1 MDQIKRLLDSL
12 SLKHKITIAAAA
24 LAAFTAL
31 YSLVHWQTERDYKPL
46 YTDLAPEDAG
56 LVLAKVRESGVPYR
70 IGDGGASVLV
80 PSAKVSELRLQL
92 AAAGIPKSGRIGFE
106 IFDKTNFGAS
116 DFTEQVNLHRALEGE
131 LERTIMSIS
140 AIDQARVHITFA
152 KDSIFT
158 DERQPAKASVL
169 VKLRPAARL
178 EPQNVVAI
186 SNLVAG
192 AVEGLSPDGVSV
204 VDMRGNLLSHPKSAG
219 SPDDPAPSGAA
230 IEYKQAVERDL
241 TNKIAATLTPL
252 LGEGKFRAGVSAD
265 VDFSSGDQSEE
276 TFDPTK
282 SVMTSSQKT
291 EDITG
296 GGTSLGVPG
305 TASNLPSPPARP
317 ASARTAT
324 ARRTENISYETSR
337 VVRRIHLPQG
347 AIKRL
352 SSSVLVDYAVRWQG
366 AGPKAKRILDPP
378 SPDKLKSIHDL
389 VAAAIGFN
397 AARGDEL
404 VIESLRFEST
414 LNPEPLDTTPATK
427 PSNLPPW
434 LENLLAGKNYILVGV
449 VAGVALLLAAIVAA
463 VFLRSR
469 KNDAA
474 PDRPYHPGQLPA
486 PGSLVPA
493 QTYSS
498 VSGDDPAERVSKEM
512 EAKLA
517 EQQALR
523 EKQAQEVLNSLKLP
537 QVSTKKTEVLAK
549 HVAEEAKKDPAVTA
563 HLIRTWL
570 HEGEA

>member
-1 MDQIKRLLDSL
+1 
-12 SLKHKITIAAAA
+12 
-24 LAAFTAL
+24 
-31 YSLVHWQTERDYKPL
+31 
-46 YTDLAPEDAG
+46 
-56 LVLAKVRESGVPYR
+56 
-70 IGDGGASVLV
+70 
-80 PSAKVSELRLQL
+80 
-92 AAAGIPKSGRIGFE
+92 
-106 IFDKTNFGAS
+106 
-116 DFTEQVNLHRALEGE
+116 
-131 LERTIMSIS
+131 MSIS

-317 ASARTAT
+317 ASARTST

-404 VIESLRFEST
+404 VIESLPFEST

-474 PDRPYHPGQLPA
+474 PDRPYHPGQLTA

>member
-1 MDQIKRLLDSL
+1 
-12 SLKHKITIAAAA
+12 
-24 LAAFTAL
+24 
-31 YSLVHWQTERDYKPL
+31 
-46 YTDLAPEDAG
+46 
-56 LVLAKVRESGVPYR
+56 
-70 IGDGGASVLV
+70 
-80 PSAKVSELRLQL
+80 
-92 AAAGIPKSGRIGFE
+92 
-106 IFDKTNFGAS
+106 
-116 DFTEQVNLHRALEGE
+116 
-131 LERTIMSIS
+131 
-140 AIDQARVHITFA
+140 
-152 KDSIFT
+152 
-158 DERQPAKASVL
+158 
-169 VKLRPAARL
+169 
-178 EPQNVVAI
+178 
-186 SNLVAG
+186 
-192 AVEGLSPDGVSV
+192 
-204 VDMRGNLLSHPKSAG
+204 MRGNLLSHPKPSGA
-219 SPDDPAPSGAA
+219 PDDPAPSGAA

-252 LGEGKFRAGVSAD
+252 LGDGKFRAGVSAD

-296 GGTSLGVPG
+296 GGASLGVPG

-347 AIKRL
+347 TVKRL

-366 AGPKAKRILDPP
+366 SGGKAKRVLDPP
-378 SPDKLKSIHDL
+378 SAEKLKSIHDL

-404 VIESLRFEST
+404 VIEALPFEST
-414 LNPEPLDTTPATK
+414 VNPEQLDTAPAAR

-449 VAGVALLLAAIVAA
+449 LAAAAVLLAAIVAV

-469 KNDAA
+469 KNHAA
-474 PDRPYHPGQLPA
+474 PDRPYYPGQLPA
-486 PGSLVPA
+486 PGGLVPA
-493 QTYSS
+493 QTYAA
-498 VSGDDPAERVSKEM
+498 SGDDPAERVSKEM

-523 EKQAQEVLNSLKLP
+523 EKQAQDVLNSLKLP